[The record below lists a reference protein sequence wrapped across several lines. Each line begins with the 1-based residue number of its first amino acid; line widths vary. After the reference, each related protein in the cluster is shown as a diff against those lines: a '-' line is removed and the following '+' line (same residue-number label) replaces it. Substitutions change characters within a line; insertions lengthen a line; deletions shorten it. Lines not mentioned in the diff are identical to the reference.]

1 MCTCHDRRNSR
12 NFFKLG
18 AWRAARAAQP
28 RACFCLFR
36 SGAELRRPG
45 CSKNYAIHWWLKHS
59 YPVDGIVCQLI
70 NSYLLDSVLSERYP
84 PCRQL
89 GSVLQTMW
97 SYKITTTRSTSKWE
111 VCNLSPSTFAL
122 GLLMCGPI
130 YVWAWVQFKLHFRS
144 FPGFV
149 KRLQRIVYLIT
160 VISPLISRTIRYFK
174 SIFVSLGRSKNRDS
188 TITTVFLQRES
199 VKYFLISRFMFA

>member
-89 GSVLQTMW
+89 GSVLQTIW

-122 GLLMCGPI
+122 GLLVCGPI
-130 YVWAWVQFKLHFRS
+130 YVWAWVQFKLQALTA
-144 FPGFV
+144 V
-149 KRLQRIVYLIT
+149 KRRSMRNALVPGRRPRKFPRRNLT
-160 VISPLISRTIRYFK
+160 ETIAEP
-174 SIFVSLGRSKNRDS
+174 VL
-188 TITTVFLQRES
+188 RE
-199 VKYFLISRFMFA
+199 